1 MNPKPL
7 ISVIAVFIF
16 TSCSSPVQNLEIKSS
31 TSIENTAAD
40 KIITAV
46 VGCTCD
52 SPAVEKTFVINTI
65 QPRETRSID
74 SLCKNLRITKI
85 KAAYFGSFPE
95 STATKTII
103 QIVVTALLGI
113 IGSICFFIYQK
124 NHKSR
129 HEIKIL
135 IGEMEDVRRH
145 FIANHKWI
153 TELIKDFR
161 KGGVPLRFYLERFNT
176 WDDLIMNSTET
187 YRTVPRSCIRP
198 LAHARLHVRNTDTEI
213 KTLLEY
219 VKQEK
224 ISGSTLDEYWKFIS
238 QKHEFLIDW
247 FELSIGYMKDAI
259 SWGKILNPK
268 KANRR
273 LNIFIEAEKQLREKQ
288 PMNVIR
294 ELYKF
299 ERMDNGTL
307 DIRNRDSA
315 EISLHNFIIMPPDS
329 KVSETGLNIL
339 HMNSKTSPFKKN
351 PSAKEFIEKIRS
363 SDPGF
368 QPYPNDSTTLRF
380 AVEKAMQLNEKG
392 LFLEFGFCSGTSLNF
407 IGALAYDRKVYGFD
421 SLKGL
426 KNKWRTNFDAGT
438 FAYKNET
445 RFPFVPLPN
454 VSLVIGWIEETLPL
468 FANQYLENDT
478 VSFINIDSDTFESA
492 KFVLDNLK
500 EKIAPGK
507 TIIMLDEGYNFSD
520 TFNGDTE
527 WEKHEF
533 SAVNEFA
540 KENNLAI
547 KYLAYNE
554 NHQQLVLMFEN
565 KG

>member
-1 MNPKPL
+1 MHLKPL

-16 TSCSSPVQNLEIKSS
+16 TSCSSPVQNLQIKSS

-65 QPRETRSID
+65 QPQETRSID

-135 IGEMEDVRRH
+135 IGEMKDIERH
-145 FIANHKWI
+145 LTANKSWI
-153 TELIKDFR
+153 NAINNIQNA
-161 KGGVPLRFYLERFNT
+161 GVPLRFYLERFNT
-176 WDDLIMNSTET
+176 WDDLIMNSPET
-187 YRTVPRSCIRP
+187 YRTIPQSCTIP
-198 LAHARLHVRNTDTEI
+198 IAHARLHIRNHDIEI
-213 KTLLEY
+213 KGLLDYLKED
-219 VKQEK
+219 KLNP
-224 ISGSTLDEYWKFIS
+224 SALDDYWDFI
-238 QKHEFLIDW
+238 KRKNEFLIQWLQLTIIYLENRINKKKKKFNGKVVKTLEDYIR
-247 FELSIGYMKDAI
+247 EDEALKNIKPSNIIREININAGIMKD
-259 SWGKILNPK
+259 G
-268 KANRR
+268 
-273 LNIFIEAEKQLREKQ
+273 
-288 PMNVIR
+288 
-294 ELYKF
+294 
-299 ERMDNGTL
+299 L

-315 EISLHNFIIMPPDS
+315 EISLHNFIMMPPAS
-329 KVSETGLNIL
+329 KVSEAGLNIL